1 MTNYRDEHCDLPC
14 NQQVTAN
21 NSYRPVVSVTT
32 NFTKPTNDTP
42 ALLTL
47 NELETFL
54 HEFGHALHG
63 IFAMTHYAA
72 LSGTSVFWDF
82 VELPSQFMENYAT
95 EPDFLGTFAFH
106 YKTGEPLP
114 QSYIERIRKAA
125 ISLQLTLVC
134 AKFLLDCLTWP
145 TIHRPRQ
152 QART

>member
-1 MTNYRDEHCDLPC
+1 M
-14 NQQVTAN
+14 
-21 NSYRPVVSVTT
+21 VSVTT

-106 YKTGEPLP
+106 YKTGSHCHKATLTA
-114 QSYIERIRKAA
+114 YAKAA
-125 ISLQLTLVC
+125 TSLQLIHVC
-134 AKFLLDCLTWP
+134 T
-145 TIHRPRQ
+145 
-152 QART
+152 

>member
-95 EPDFLGTFAFH
+95 EPDFWVH
-106 YKTGEPLP
+106 LP
-114 QSYIERIRKAA
+114 FTIRQVSHCHKATLSVYAKAA

-134 AKFLLDCLTWP
+134 VKFLLDCLTWP